1 MAGAANFKVTA
12 DEFQQL
18 CVIHNIGTPEGRLLE
33 LTGPLEDMTP
43 EKRVKAEDF
52 IRTMKLSFFALGI
65 GGEGGEVM
73 DKVKKGV
80 RGDYDL
86 GNIDEDRRKAIGL
99 ELGDDLWYIA
109 NMAAELGYNLTD
121 IMQMN
126 VDKLADRR
134 ARGKSRGDGDNR

>member
-1 MAGAANFKVTA
+1 MVRAN
-12 DEFQQL
+12 EFQQH
-18 CVIHNIGTPEGRLLE
+18 CVIHDIGTPEGKLLE
-33 LTGPLEDMTP
+33 LIGPLEDLTP
-43 EKRVKAEDF
+43 DMQDKATAF
-52 IRTMKLSFFALGI
+52 IHTMKLSFFALGI

-86 GNIDEDRRKAIGL
+86 GNMDESRRSALAL

-109 NMAAELGYNLTD
+109 NMAAEIGFDLTD

-126 VDKLADRR
+126 MDKLADRR